1 MNGETNL
8 DTLLA
13 TMQPIL
19 AARPYIF
26 ATLTP
31 DEYDRLSFVP
41 LGMFHEPEGIT
52 VIADQEQAI
61 ACGLSFDGR
70 WACITLTVHSALT
83 AVGFLAAITGQLAQA
98 GIPVNAISA
107 YYHDHLFVPWE
118 RRQEAMAILSLQD
131 FVKDNVICD
140 E

>member
-13 TMQPIL
+13 TMQPVL
-19 AARPYIF
+19 ATRPYIF
-26 ATLTP
+26 TTLTP

-41 LGMFHEPEGIT
+41 LGMFREPEGIT
-52 VIADQEQAI
+52 VIITQEEAS
-61 ACGLSFDGR
+61 AYGLVYDGV

-118 RRQEAMAILSLQD
+118 QRHKTVVILENLSRGPL
-131 FVKDNVICD
+131 
-140 E
+140 